1 MSLSDEAGRVLHVG
15 GDASEPLGARGAENV
30 LSVEDVDGALEAI
43 AEGSVDCVIVD
54 DGVAAVARHV
64 RERHPGIPLVVRTDA
79 GPVAI
84 ADGKLPPPDVA
95 DSESALER
103 CVDAADGTTSDPR
116 AVLEALGDGVVA
128 LDTDRRILAV
138 NGALAELTGYARG
151 ELLGQPVSILL
162 DGAIDD
168 AAADRLAA
176 VERGERD
183 VDGRF
188 EVELCRADGE
198 RVPVEV
204 DLSPVES
211 DGTPTGVAGV
221 IRDVTERRERRR
233 ERELWRAMV
242 DAVTDGLY
250 ALDGDRNVIAA
261 SEGFARLAGRDLDSL
276 IGEHVSVCVE
286 ESTIAENVEVRRDIM
301 EGERAYGEW
310 EFDVVRPDGERVP
323 VENRYTG
330 LPTEEGLYGTAGVMR
345 DIRDRRERERELEL
359 RRAMVDAVTDGLYA
373 LDAGRNVLAVN
384 EAFAEMVGR
393 DVESLVGE
401 HVSVCV
407 DDSLLKETDDEREAV
422 LAGDL
427 PDGRHEFDLITPD
440 GDRTPIELRYAAL
453 PDSDSG
459 TEGLRGT
466 TGVMRDITDRRERER
481 ELRLK
486 DRVLEAA
493 DLSVTIADVTREGDP
508 FVYVNRGFERLTGYD
523 RERALG
529 EGWRLLYGP
538 ETDPGAIE
546 TVRRAV
552 AARESA
558 SVELLNYRAD
568 GTPFW
573 NQLTLTP
580 VADDSGSVTHF
591 IGFQQDV
598 TERRRRE
605 RALANLHDWTRRMI
619 RAEGAEEVVE
629 AAAGAI
635 DALFDE
641 PNTGVYTLDGERG
654 HLALVGDERDGS
666 LPATLADGPVWEAFV
681 SGTVSVRS
689 AGDDG
694 GTDPLGAG
702 LVHPLGTHG
711 VVVVG
716 WGREEPV
723 PRDTADLMGLLAANV
738 ETALDRAAVESA
750 LRDRERRLTAR
761 NEELARLD
769 RTNAVIRGVHRALVS
784 AGSREAGRAA
794 VADWLAE
801 ADPYE
806 LAWFARVRPDG
817 DVPVEPVV
825 GGGDVGE
832 AYLDVL
838 RDRLPGSPLGALVAE
853 AAATREVRIQADVL
867 DAPDWQSLRPDAL
880 AHGYRSVAAIP
891 VTVSGR
897 LDGVLVVHGTDA
909 GTFPPADAEVLSEL
923 GGLIGRTL
931 RTVHRAG
938 VGSPDHPT
946 ALELEIPG
954 PQLAFSRAAADVG
967 APLTQEGSVPT
978 GDGSVISYLSSP
990 VDGETLVEAIRTR
1003 EGISDVALITEDDDG
1018 ALVELRKAHCRIT
1031 TIAGDAGGRLRSVV
1045 AAADHATVTIDIPA
1059 NAEVRTVVEAVDAVY
1074 PGTTLQARRERVS
1087 PDLPRTVSAALRE
1100 RCTDRQYE
1108 ALTGAY
1114 YSGYYDWPRLTTAAD
1129 LADRAGVSS
1138 PTFQYHL
1145 RTGERKLLDVV
1156 LG

>member
-1 MSLSDEAGRVLHVG
+1 MSLSDGTGTVLHVG
-15 GDASEPLGARGAENV
+15 GNGTSEPLGARGAENV
-30 LSVEDVDGALEAI
+30 LSAGDADGALEAI

-54 DGVAAVARHV
+54 AGLAAVARRV
-64 RERHPGIPLVVRTDA
+64 RERHPTIPLVVRTDA

-84 ADGKLPPPDVA
+84 EDGELPPPVA
-95 DSESALER
+95 TGSESALER
-103 CVDAADGTTSDPR
+103 CVGAADGTTSDPR
-116 AVLEALGDGVVA
+116 AVLEALGDGVFA
-128 LDTDRRILAV
+128 LDTDLRIRAV

-151 ELLGQPVSILL
+151 ELLGEPVSLLL
-162 DGAIDD
+162 DGAIVGDD
-168 AAADRLAA
+168 DGDRLAA
-176 VERGERD
+176 FEQGERD

-188 EVELCRADGE
+188 EVELRRADGE
-198 RVPVEV
+198 RVPVEI

-211 DGTPTGVAGV
+211 GGTSTGVAGV
-221 IRDVTERRERRR
+221 VRDATERRERRR

-242 DAVTDGLY
+242 DTVTDGLY

-261 SEGFARLAGRDLDSL
+261 SEGFARLAGRDLESL
-276 IGEHVSVCVE
+276 LGEHVSVCVE

-345 DIRDRRERERELEL
+345 DIRDRLERERELEL
-359 RRAMVDAVTDGLYA
+359 RRAMVDAVTDGIYA
-373 LDAGRNVLAVN
+373 LDADRNVLAVN
-384 EAFAEMVGR
+384 EAFAEMTGR
-393 DVESLVGE
+393 EIESLLGE
-401 HVSVCV
+401 HISVCM
-407 DDSLLKETDDEREAV
+407 DESILEETDDEREAI

-427 PDGRHEFDLITPD
+427 PHGQHEFDLITPD

-453 PDSDSG
+453 PDSD

-493 DLSVTIADVTREGDP
+493 DLSITIADVTREGDP

-523 RERALG
+523 RERVLG
-529 EGWRLLYGP
+529 EGWCLLYGP
-538 ETDPGAIE
+538 ETDPGAVE

-552 AARESA
+552 DARESV
-558 SVELLNYRAD
+558 SVDLLNYRAD

-619 RAEGAEEVVE
+619 RAEGAEEVV
-629 AAAGAI
+629 AAATGAI

-654 HLALVGDERDGS
+654 QLALVGDDEDGS
-666 LPATLADGPVWEAFV
+666 LPTTLADGPVWEAFV

-689 AGDDG
+689 ADDG
-694 GTDPLGAG
+694 EGTDPLGAG

-825 GGGDVGE
+825 GGGDSGE
-832 AYLDVL
+832 AYLDAL
-838 RDRLPGSPLGALVAE
+838 HDRLPGSPLGTLVTE

-891 VTVSGR
+891 VTVSGG

-938 VGSPDHPT
+938 IGSPDHRT

-954 PQLAFSRAAADVG
+954 PQLAFSRVAADVG

-978 GDGSVISYLSSP
+978 SDGSVISYVSSP
-990 VDGETLVEAIRTR
+990 VDGETLVEAVRTR
-1003 EGISDVALITEDDDG
+1003 EGISGVSLITEDDDG

-1031 TIAGDAGGRLRSVV
+1031 TIASDAGGRLRSVV
-1045 AAADHATVTIDIPA
+1045 AAADHATITVDIPA
-1059 NAEVRTVVEAVDAVY
+1059 DAEVRTVVEAVDAVY

-1108 ALTGAY
+1108 AISGAY
-1114 YSGYYDWPRLTTAAD
+1114 YSGYYDWPRLTTVAD